1 MKGLLL
7 KDAYMAAKYC
17 RAYLLIVAVFLIA
30 APFSGDNLFLMM
42 YPCILASMVP
52 VNLLAY
58 DAQSKW
64 EQYAGTLPC
73 SRDQLVSAKYLIG
86 LLSSCGVL
94 VVTGIA
100 QVIRLAMDG
109 DVQLQQVGALMA
121 MAMITSCVVP
131 AITLPL
137 IFRFGPEK
145 GRILYLVVVGMA
157 CGISAVVSIS
167 SSPALFPQERSP
179 ELPVLGL
186 ACLAA
191 AVVYGASWY
200 LSVRFYRK
208 RELK

>member
-42 YPCILASMVP
+42 YPCILASVVP

-73 SRDQLVSAKYLIG
+73 SRAQLVSAKYLIG
-86 LLSSCGVL
+86 LFASCGVL
-94 VVTGIA
+94 VLIA
-100 QVIRLAMDG
+100 L
-109 DVQLQQVGALMA
+109 VQGVRMAVGSIPVQALGSLMA
-121 MAMITSCVVP
+121 MSMISSFVVP

-145 GRILYLVVVGMA
+145 GRILYMVVVGIA
-157 CGISAVVSIS
+157 CGISAVVSITQ
-167 SSPALFPQERSP
+167 SPTLFSREIST

-186 ACLAA
+186 ICLAA

-200 LSVRFYRK
+200 LSILFYK
-208 RELK
+208 MRELK

>member
-73 SRDQLVSAKYLIG
+73 SRAQLVSAKYLIG
-86 LLSSCGVL
+86 LFASCGVL
-94 VVTGIA
+94 VLIALVQGIRMA
-100 QVIRLAMDG
+100 VGSIP
-109 DVQLQQVGALMA
+109 VQALGSLMA
-121 MAMITSCVVP
+121 MSLISSFVVP

-145 GRILYLVVVGMA
+145 GRILYMVVVGIA
-157 CGISAVVSIS
+157 CGISAVVSITQ
-167 SSPALFPQERSP
+167 SPTLFSREIST

-186 ACLAA
+186 ICLAA

-200 LSVRFYRK
+200 LSILFYK
-208 RELK
+208 MRELK

>member
-17 RAYLLIVAVFLIA
+17 RAYLLIVAVFFIA

-73 SRDQLVSAKYLIG
+73 SRAQLVSAKYLIG
-86 LLSSCGVL
+86 LFASCGVL
-94 VVTGIA
+94 VLIA
-100 QVIRLAMDG
+100 L
-109 DVQLQQVGALMA
+109 VQGVRMAVGSIPVQALGSLMA
-121 MAMITSCVVP
+121 MSLISSFVVP

-145 GRILYLVVVGMA
+145 GRILYMVVVGIA
-157 CGISAVVSIS
+157 CGISAVVSITQ
-167 SSPALFPQERSP
+167 SPTLFSREIST

-186 ACLAA
+186 ICLAA

-200 LSVRFYRK
+200 LSILFYK
-208 RELK
+208 MRELK

>member
-17 RAYLLIVAVFLIA
+17 RAYLLIVIVFLVA

-73 SRDQLVSAKYLIG
+73 SRAQLVSAKYLIG
-86 LLSSCGVL
+86 LFASCGVL
-94 VVTGIA
+94 VLIA
-100 QVIRLAMDG
+100 L
-109 DVQLQQVGALMA
+109 VQGLRMAVGSIPVQALGSLMA
-121 MAMITSCVVP
+121 MSMISSFVVP

-145 GRILYLVVVGMA
+145 GRILYMVVVGIA
-157 CGISAVVSIS
+157 CGISAVVSITQ
-167 SSPALFPQERSP
+167 SPTLFSREIST

-186 ACLAA
+186 ICLAA

-200 LSVRFYRK
+200 LSILFYK
-208 RELK
+208 MRELK

>member
-30 APFSGDNLFLMM
+30 TPFSGDNLFLMM

-73 SRDQLVSAKYLIG
+73 SRAQLVSAKYLIG
-86 LLSSCGVL
+86 LFASCGVL
-94 VVTGIA
+94 VLIALVQGIRMA
-100 QVIRLAMDG
+100 VGSIP
-109 DVQLQQVGALMA
+109 VQALGSLMA
-121 MAMITSCVVP
+121 MSMISSFVVP

-145 GRILYLVVVGMA
+145 GRILYMVVVGIA
-157 CGISAVVSIS
+157 CGISAVVSITQ
-167 SSPALFPQERSP
+167 SPTLFSREIST

-186 ACLAA
+186 ICLAA

-200 LSVRFYRK
+200 LSILFYK
-208 RELK
+208 MRELK

>member
-17 RAYLLIVAVFLIA
+17 RAYLLIVVVFLIA

-73 SRDQLVSAKYLIG
+73 SRAQLVSAKYLIG
-86 LLSSCGVL
+86 LFASCGVL
-94 VVTGIA
+94 VLIALVQGIRMA
-100 QVIRLAMDG
+100 VGSIP
-109 DVQLQQVGALMA
+109 VQALGSLMA
-121 MAMITSCVVP
+121 MSMISSFVVP

-145 GRILYLVVVGMA
+145 GRILYMVVVGIA
-157 CGISAVVSIS
+157 CGISAVVSITQ
-167 SSPALFPQERSP
+167 SPTLFSREIST

-186 ACLAA
+186 ICLAA

-200 LSVRFYRK
+200 LSILFYK
-208 RELK
+208 MRELK

>member
-73 SRDQLVSAKYLIG
+73 SRAQLVSAKYLIG
-86 LLSSCGVL
+86 LFASCGVL
-94 VVTGIA
+94 VLIALVQGIRMA
-100 QVIRLAMDG
+100 VGSIP
-109 DVQLQQVGALMA
+109 VQALGSLMA
-121 MAMITSCVVP
+121 MSMISSFVVP

-145 GRILYLVVVGMA
+145 GRILYMVVVGIA
-157 CGISAVVSIS
+157 CGISAVVSITQ
-167 SSPALFPQERSP
+167 SPTLFSREIST

-186 ACLAA
+186 ICLAA

-200 LSVRFYRK
+200 LSILFYK
-208 RELK
+208 MRELK

>member
-73 SRDQLVSAKYLIG
+73 SRAQLVSAKYLIG
-86 LLSSCGVL
+86 LFASCGVL
-94 VVTGIA
+94 VLIALVQGIRMA
-100 QVIRLAMDG
+100 VGSIP
-109 DVQLQQVGALMA
+109 VQALGSLMA
-121 MAMITSCVVP
+121 MSLISSFVVP

-145 GRILYLVVVGMA
+145 GRILYMVVVGIA
-157 CGISAVVSIS
+157 CGISAVVSITQ
-167 SSPALFPQERSP
+167 SPTLFSREIST

-186 ACLAA
+186 ICLAA

-200 LSVRFYRK
+200 LSILFYK
-208 RELK
+208 TRELK

>member
-73 SRDQLVSAKYLIG
+73 SRDLRRSR
-86 LLSSCGVL
+86 S
-94 VVTGIA
+94 
-100 QVIRLAMDG
+100 
-109 DVQLQQVGALMA
+109 
-121 MAMITSCVVP
+121 
-131 AITLPL
+131 LP
-137 IFRFGPEK
+137 
-145 GRILYLVVVGMA
+145 MT
-157 CGISAVVSIS
+157 IS
-167 SSPALFPQERSP
+167 STIWR
-179 ELPVLGL
+179 
-186 ACLAA
+186 
-191 AVVYGASWY
+191 
-200 LSVRFYRK
+200 RI
-208 RELK
+208 

>member
-17 RAYLLIVAVFLIA
+17 RAYLVIMAVFLIS
-30 APFSGDNLFLMM
+30 APFSGDNLFIMM

-73 SRDQLVSAKYLIG
+73 SRAQLVSVKYLIG
-86 LLSSCGVL
+86 LFSSGAVL
-94 VVTGIA
+94 VLIGIV
-100 QVIRLAMDG
+100 QVIRMAVGGGISFRQIGTMIALAL
-109 DVQLQQVGALMA
+109 V
-121 MAMITSCVVP
+121 TSCVVP

-167 SSPALFPQERSP
+167 SSPTLFSREISSD
-179 ELPVLGL
+179 LPVIGL
-186 ACLAA
+186 TCLTA
-191 AVVYGASWY
+191 AVLYGVSWY
-200 LSVRFYRK
+200 LSILFYRK

>member
-17 RAYLLIVAVFLIA
+17 RPYLLIVAVFLIA

-73 SRDQLVSAKYLIG
+73 SRAQLVSAKYLIG
-86 LLSSCGVL
+86 LFASCGVL
-94 VVTGIA
+94 VLIALVQGIRMA
-100 QVIRLAMDG
+100 VGSIP
-109 DVQLQQVGALMA
+109 VQALGSLMA
-121 MAMITSCVVP
+121 MSMISSFVVP

-145 GRILYLVVVGMA
+145 GRILYMVVVGIA
-157 CGISAVVSIS
+157 CGISAVVSITQ
-167 SSPALFPQERSP
+167 SPTLFSREIST

-186 ACLAA
+186 ICLAA

-200 LSVRFYRK
+200 LSILFYK
-208 RELK
+208 MRELK

>member
-30 APFSGDNLFLMM
+30 APFSGDNLFLMT

-52 VNLLAY
+52 VNLMAY
-58 DAQSKW
+58 DTQSKW

-86 LLSSCGVL
+86 LLASCGIL
-94 VVTGIA
+94 ALTGIVQSVRVA
-100 QVIRLAMDG
+100 TGSIQVQALAS
-109 DVQLQQVGALMA
+109 LMA
-121 MAMITSCVVP
+121 LALITSCIVP

-157 CGISAVVSIS
+157 CGISAAVSITQ
-167 SSPALFPQERSP
+167 SPSLFSREISLA
-179 ELPVLGL
+179 LPVLGL

-191 AVVYGASWY
+191 AGLYGASWY
-200 LSVRFYRK
+200 LSILFYKK

>member
-73 SRDQLVSAKYLIG
+73 SRAQLVSAKYLIG
-86 LLSSCGVL
+86 LFASCGVL
-94 VVTGIA
+94 VLIALVQGIRMA
-100 QVIRLAMDG
+100 VGSIP
-109 DVQLQQVGALMA
+109 VQALGSLMA
-121 MAMITSCVVP
+121 MSMISSFVVP

-145 GRILYLVVVGMA
+145 GRILYMVVVGIA
-157 CGISAVVSIS
+157 CGISAMVSITQ
-167 SSPALFPQERSP
+167 SPTLFSREIST

-186 ACLAA
+186 ICLAA

-200 LSVRFYRK
+200 LSILFYKMRA
-208 RELK
+208 LK

>member
-7 KDAYMAAKYC
+7 KDAYMAARYC

-73 SRDQLVSAKYLIG
+73 SRAQLVSAKYLIG
-86 LLSSCGVL
+86 LFASCGVL
-94 VVTGIA
+94 VLIA
-100 QVIRLAMDG
+100 L
-109 DVQLQQVGALMA
+109 VQGLRMAVGSIPVQALGSLMA
-121 MAMITSCVVP
+121 MSMISSFVVP

-145 GRILYLVVVGMA
+145 GRILYMVVVGIA
-157 CGISAVVSIS
+157 CGISAVVSITQ
-167 SSPALFPQERSP
+167 SPTLFSREIST

-186 ACLAA
+186 ICLAA

-200 LSVRFYRK
+200 LSILFYK
-208 RELK
+208 MRELK

>member
-7 KDAYMAAKYC
+7 KDTYMAAKYC

-73 SRDQLVSAKYLIG
+73 SRAQLVSAKYLIG

-94 VVTGIA
+94 VVTAIA
-100 QVIRLAMDG
+100 QIIRLAMDG
-109 DVQLQQVGALMA
+109 GVPIQQFGSLMA

-167 SSPALFPQERSP
+167 SSPALFSQERSP

-186 ACLAA
+186 ACLMAA
-191 AVVYGASWY
+191 AVYGVSWY
-200 LSVRFYRK
+200 LSILFYRK

>member
-73 SRDQLVSAKYLIG
+73 SRAQLVSAKYLIG
-86 LLSSCGVL
+86 LFASCGVL
-94 VVTGIA
+94 VLIA
-100 QVIRLAMDG
+100 L
-109 DVQLQQVGALMA
+109 VQGVRMAVGSIPVQALGSLMA
-121 MAMITSCVVP
+121 MSMISSFVVP

-145 GRILYLVVVGMA
+145 GRILYMVVVGIA
-157 CGISAVVSIS
+157 CGISAVVSITQ
-167 SSPALFPQERSP
+167 SPTLFSREIST

-186 ACLAA
+186 ICLAA

-200 LSVRFYRK
+200 LSILFYK
-208 RELK
+208 MRELK

>member
-17 RAYLLIVAVFLIA
+17 RAYLLIVVVFLIA

-73 SRDQLVSAKYLIG
+73 SRAQLVSAKYLIG
-86 LLSSCGVL
+86 LFASCGVL
-94 VVTGIA
+94 VLIALVQGIRMA
-100 QVIRLAMDG
+100 VGSIP
-109 DVQLQQVGALMA
+109 VQALGSLMA
-121 MAMITSCVVP
+121 MSMISSFVVP

-145 GRILYLVVVGMA
+145 GRILYMVVVGIA
-157 CGISAVVSIS
+157 CGISAMVSITQ
-167 SSPALFPQERSP
+167 SPTLFSP
-179 ELPVLGL
+179 EISTELPVLGL
-186 ACLAA
+186 ICLAA

-200 LSVRFYRK
+200 LSILFYK
-208 RELK
+208 MRELK

>member
-7 KDAYMAAKYC
+7 KDTYMAAKYC

-73 SRDQLVSAKYLIG
+73 SRAQLVSAKYLIG
-86 LLSSCGVL
+86 LFASCGVL
-94 VVTGIA
+94 VLIA
-100 QVIRLAMDG
+100 L
-109 DVQLQQVGALMA
+109 VQGVRMAVGSIPVQALGSLMA
-121 MAMITSCVVP
+121 MSMISSFVVP

-145 GRILYLVVVGMA
+145 GRILYMVVVGIA
-157 CGISAVVSIS
+157 CGISAMVSITQ
-167 SSPALFPQERSP
+167 SPTLFSREIST

-186 ACLAA
+186 ICLAA

-200 LSVRFYRK
+200 LSILFYK
-208 RELK
+208 MRELK

>member
-73 SRDQLVSAKYLIG
+73 SRAQLVSAKYLIG
-86 LLSSCGVL
+86 LFASCGVL
-94 VVTGIA
+94 VLIALVQSIRMALGGIP
-100 QVIRLAMDG
+100 
-109 DVQLQQVGALMA
+109 VQALGSLMA
-121 MAMITSCVVP
+121 MSLISSFVVP

-157 CGISAVVSIS
+157 CGISAAVSIS
-167 SSPALFPQERSP
+167 SSPTLFSREISP

-191 AVVYGASWY
+191 AVLYGASWY
-200 LSVRFYRK
+200 LSILFYKK

>member
-30 APFSGDNLFLMM
+30 APFSGDNLFLMT

-52 VNLLAY
+52 VNLMAY
-58 DAQSKW
+58 DSQSKW

-73 SRDQLVSAKYLIG
+73 SRAQLVSAKYLIG
-86 LLSSCGVL
+86 LFATCGILVL
-94 VVTGIA
+94 TGIA
-100 QVIRLAMDG
+100 QVIRMAVSGGIPLRQIG
-109 DVQLQQVGALMA
+109 TLMA
-121 MAMITSCVVP
+121 LALITSCVVP

-157 CGISAVVSIS
+157 CGISAVVSIT
-167 SSPALFPQERSP
+167 SSPALFSREISL
-179 ELPVLGL
+179 ELPVMGL

-191 AVVYGASWY
+191 IVLYGASWF
-200 LSVRFYRK
+200 LSIRFYRK

>member
-73 SRDQLVSAKYLIG
+73 SRAQLVSAKYLIG
-86 LLSSCGVL
+86 LSASCGVL
-94 VVTGIA
+94 VLIALVQGIRMA
-100 QVIRLAMDG
+100 VGSIP
-109 DVQLQQVGALMA
+109 VQALGSLMA
-121 MAMITSCVVP
+121 MSLISSFVVP

-145 GRILYLVVVGMA
+145 GRILYMVVVGIA
-157 CGISAVVSIS
+157 CGISAMVSITQ
-167 SSPALFPQERSP
+167 SPTLFSP
-179 ELPVLGL
+179 EISTELPVLGL
-186 ACLAA
+186 TCLAA

-200 LSVRFYRK
+200 LSILFYK
-208 RELK
+208 MRELK

>member
-73 SRDQLVSAKYLIG
+73 SRAQLVSAKYLIG
-86 LLSSCGVL
+86 LFASCGVL
-94 VVTGIA
+94 VLIA
-100 QVIRLAMDG
+100 L
-109 DVQLQQVGALMA
+109 VQGVRMAVGSIPVQALGSLMA
-121 MAMITSCVVP
+121 MSLISSFVVP

-145 GRILYLVVVGMA
+145 GRILYMVVVGIA
-157 CGISAVVSIS
+157 CGISAVVSITQ
-167 SSPALFPQERSP
+167 SPTLFSREIST

-186 ACLAA
+186 ICLAA
-191 AVVYGASWY
+191 AVVYGASWC
-200 LSVRFYRK
+200 LSILFYK
-208 RELK
+208 MRELK

>member
-73 SRDQLVSAKYLIG
+73 SRAQLVSAKYLIG
-86 LLSSCGVL
+86 LFASCGVL
-94 VVTGIA
+94 VLIALVQGIRMA
-100 QVIRLAMDG
+100 VGSIP
-109 DVQLQQVGALMA
+109 VQALGTLMA
-121 MAMITSCVVP
+121 MSMISSFVVP

-145 GRILYLVVVGMA
+145 GRILYMVVVGIA
-157 CGISAVVSIS
+157 CGISAMVSITQSPTLFS
-167 SSPALFPQERSP
+167 SEIST

-186 ACLAA
+186 ICLAA

-200 LSVRFYRK
+200 LSILFYK
-208 RELK
+208 MRELK

>member
-73 SRDQLVSAKYLIG
+73 SRAQLVSAKYLIG
-86 LLSSCGVL
+86 LFASCGVL
-94 VVTGIA
+94 VLIA
-100 QVIRLAMDG
+100 L
-109 DVQLQQVGALMA
+109 VQGVRMAVGSIPVQALGSLMA
-121 MAMITSCVVP
+121 MSLISSFVVP

-145 GRILYLVVVGMA
+145 GRILYMVVVGIA
-157 CGISAVVSIS
+157 CGISAVVSITQ
-167 SSPALFPQERSP
+167 SPTLFSREIST

-186 ACLAA
+186 ICLAA

-200 LSVRFYRK
+200 LSILFYK
-208 RELK
+208 TRELK

>member
-73 SRDQLVSAKYLIG
+73 SRAQLVSAKYLIG
-86 LLSSCGVL
+86 LFASCGVL
-94 VVTGIA
+94 VLIALVQGIRMA
-100 QVIRLAMDG
+100 VGSIP
-109 DVQLQQVGALMA
+109 VQALGSLMA
-121 MAMITSCVVP
+121 MSMISSFVVP

-145 GRILYLVVVGMA
+145 GRILYMVVVGIA
-157 CGISAVVSIS
+157 CGISAVVSITQ
-167 SSPALFPQERSP
+167 SPTLFSREIST

-186 ACLAA
+186 ICLAA

-200 LSVRFYRK
+200 LPILFYK
-208 RELK
+208 MRELK

>member
-73 SRDQLVSAKYLIG
+73 SRAQLVSAKYLIG
-86 LLSSCGVL
+86 LFASCGVL
-94 VVTGIA
+94 VLIA
-100 QVIRLAMDG
+100 L
-109 DVQLQQVGALMA
+109 VQGVRMAVGSIPVQALGSLMA
-121 MAMITSCVVP
+121 MSMISSFVVP

-145 GRILYLVVVGMA
+145 GRILYMVVVGIA
-157 CGISAVVSIS
+157 CGISAMVSITQ
-167 SSPALFPQERSP
+167 SPTLFSREIST

-186 ACLAA
+186 ICLAA

-200 LSVRFYRK
+200 LSILFYK
-208 RELK
+208 MRELK

>member
-73 SRDQLVSAKYLIG
+73 SRAQLVSAKYLIG
-86 LLSSCGVL
+86 LFASCGVL
-94 VVTGIA
+94 VLIA
-100 QVIRLAMDG
+100 L
-109 DVQLQQVGALMA
+109 VQGVRMAVGSIPVQALGSLMA
-121 MAMITSCVVP
+121 MSLISSFVVP

-145 GRILYLVVVGMA
+145 GRILYMVVVGIA
-157 CGISAVVSIS
+157 CGISAVVSITQ
-167 SSPALFPQERSP
+167 SPTLFSREIST

-186 ACLAA
+186 ICLAA

-200 LSVRFYRK
+200 LSILFYK
-208 RELK
+208 MRELK